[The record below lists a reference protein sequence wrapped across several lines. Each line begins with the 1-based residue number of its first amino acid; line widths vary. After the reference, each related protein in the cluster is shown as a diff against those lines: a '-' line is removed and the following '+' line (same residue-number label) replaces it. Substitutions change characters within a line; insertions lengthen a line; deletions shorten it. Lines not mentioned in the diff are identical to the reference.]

1 MGNLQLRRVWKAG
14 EEREEPILGAL
25 RDVAAIE
32 MVEVYLHLRWLVI
45 FYDIDM
51 GVSLQLR
58 FRHSGST
65 HFFFAPRIEIINKH

>member
-32 MVEVYLHLRWLVI
+32 TVKVSSLALAGYLL
-45 FYDIDM
+45 
-51 GVSLQLR
+51 
-58 FRHSGST
+58 
-65 HFFFAPRIEIINKH
+65 